1 VEEEGSD
8 NFANNNNAVGTVE
21 AIRRA
26 DAAIGVAIDYVDRQD
41 PNTLVITA
49 ADSDAGGLQVVQY
62 VPYARPTGNFT
73 STPALLDSEPQVP
86 FINVNPT
93 TTNTTRNFLDGVNGS
108 TASADF
114 PWRPFTSMASLDG
127 AMGNFAVG
135 WVGTPDFPGSI
146 VSKTYGMNAEQLPST
161 LDNTEIYRLMYQ
173 TLFGVRFSAVVKA
186 EGGARTAEVTAGE
199 GYLAVVNFGGLG
211 RGANPSENT
220 LAEVDTIQFK
230 GADLTARNLI
240 LTQKGDD
247 LVVSFEGVAATG
259 AILRNVQLDNL
270 DNLSQSTGASVNLGN
285 LVFDGQSS
293 VQDSFDVFN
302 AEWDLEQIFNRNS
315 VTFLNELDNSVRG
328 FDHSDD
334 VINTQGGDD
343 RSFGLSGADLLRG
356 GAGYDYLDGG
366 RGNDTLVGGSDAD
379 VFVLARGS
387 GSDTVQDFSLLEG
400 DKFALSG
407 GLTFGRL
414 SILQGT
420 GADANN
426 ALIRAGSTS
435 ELLATVAGVQASS
448 LTQANFLLIA

>member
-1 VEEEGSD
+1 
-8 NFANNNNAVGTVE
+8 
-21 AIRRA
+21 
-26 DAAIGVAIDYVDRQD
+26 
-41 PNTLVITA
+41 
-49 ADSDAGGLQVVQY
+49 
-62 VPYARPTGNFT
+62 
-73 STPALLDSEPQVP
+73 
-86 FINVNPT
+86 
-93 TTNTTRNFLDGVNGS
+93 
-108 TASADF
+108 
-114 PWRPFTSMASLDG
+114 
-127 AMGNFAVG
+127 
-135 WVGTPDFPGSI
+135 
-146 VSKTYGMNAEQLPST
+146 MNAEQLPST

-186 EGGARTAEVTAGE
+186 EGGARTVEVTAGE

-211 RGANPSENT
+211 RGVNPSENT
-220 LAEVDTIQFK
+220 IAEVDTLQFK
-230 GADLTARNLI
+230 GADLTARNLV
-240 LTQKGDD
+240 LTQNGDD

-259 AILRNVQLDNL
+259 AILRNFQLDNL
-270 DNLSQSTGASVNLGN
+270 DNLSQSTGAAVNLGN

-343 RSFGLSGADLLRG
+343 RSFGLSGNDLLRG

-366 RGNDTLVGGSDAD
+366 RGSDTLVGGTDAD

-435 ELLATVAGVQASS
+435 ELLATVVSVQASS
-448 LTQANFLLIA
+448 LTQANFLLTA